1 MTALA
6 LDIGTYSIK
15 AVSGTP
21 GNTVGVKRV
30 AEVFNTTGVAVPLD
44 ASSTEKLSGI
54 LETMIKDYG
63 FPRTDVRLSLP
74 ETVVSTKV
82 ITIPSLSDAELA
94 SAIGWQAEQHIP
106 IPPEELSLQY
116 QVLYRPPRGD
126 KEQMR
131 VLLVGTRKKLV
142 EQYVEML
149 NNLGIEPSIIET
161 QILSVVRSLQFE
173 PNDPTTMIAHLGAS
187 SMNIGIVHKGELQF
201 VLSQLNGGQLL
212 TKALEQGIGLDPTQA
227 EQYKRTYGLDES
239 QFEGKIRQALLPAV
253 QLFTNELRK
262 AAQFFVSQNHEGSVH
277 RIVLSGGATLLPGLV
292 QYVTAELGAEVL
304 VAAPFA
310 KITGQVPENI
320 NHPSMSVCMGLLM
333 REL

>member
-15 AVSGTP
+15 AISGTP
-21 GNTVGVKRV
+21 GHTVGIKRV
-30 AEVFNTTGVAVPLD
+30 AEVFNSTGISVPTDD
-44 ASSTEKLSGI
+44 ASVEKLSAI
-54 LETMIKDYG
+54 LEAMIRD
-63 FPRTDVRLSLP
+63 FALPRTDVRLSLP

-82 ITIPSLSDAELA
+82 ISIPSLSDAELA

-116 QVLYRPPRGD
+116 QVLYRPPRGE
-126 KEQMR
+126 KALMR
-131 VLLVGTRKKLV
+131 VMLVGTRKRLV
-142 EQYVEML
+142 EKYVEML

-173 PNDPTTMIAHLGAS
+173 TTDPTTMVAHLGAS
-187 SMNIGIVHKGELQF
+187 SMNIGIVHQGELQF
-201 VLSQLNGGQLL
+201 VVSQLNGGQLL
-212 TKALEQGIGLDPTQA
+212 TKALEQGVGLDATQA
-227 EQYKRTYGLDES
+227 EQYKRTYGLDEK
-239 QFEGKIRQALLPAV
+239 QFEGKVRQALVPAV
-253 QLFTNELRK
+253 QLLVTELRK
-262 AAQFFVSQNHEGSVH
+262 AAQFFVSQNHQGSVH

-292 QYVTAELGAEVL
+292 QFITAELGAEVL
-304 VAAPFA
+304 VSAPFA

-320 NHPSMSVCMGLLM
+320 NHPGMSVCMGLLM